1 MCINECLWK
10 LSRQRVDCANYQFR
24 ASQLQI
30 FACSVKVNLGPLDFS
45 LPAAI
50 ETLSEGAGDMVQEER
65 ALPSSSSVL
74 T

>member
-1 MCINECLWK
+1 MLCEGE
-10 LSRQRVDCANYQFR
+10 F
-24 ASQLQI
+24 
-30 FACSVKVNLGPLDFS
+30 GPLDFS

-74 T
+74 TWT

>member
-1 MCINECLWK
+1 MEAESSKGRLCQLPIQG
-10 LSRQRVDCANYQFR
+10 LSAPNFCMLCEGEF
-24 ASQLQI
+24 
-30 FACSVKVNLGPLDFS
+30 GPLDFS